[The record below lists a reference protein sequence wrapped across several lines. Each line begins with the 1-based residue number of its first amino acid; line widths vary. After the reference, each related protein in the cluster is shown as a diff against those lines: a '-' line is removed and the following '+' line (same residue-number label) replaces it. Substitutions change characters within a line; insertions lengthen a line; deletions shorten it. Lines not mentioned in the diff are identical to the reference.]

1 MHPDFLAIG
10 HVTLDRRNGTF
21 TPGGTVTFAALT
33 AQKLGYRP
41 AVLTRGGEDFPWEDA
56 LPGMDIHRLPS
67 PVTTTF
73 RNIYLNGHRLQYV
86 DAVADPIPPDAVPE
100 EWRDVP
106 MVLLGAVAA
115 ELDPAMAAHFPRALV
130 AVVPQ
135 GLGRTWDEEGRVHPR
150 PWSDPQRARPYT
162 DLLVFSSEDF
172 GGDPEVHRE
181 LIRTFPLVVVTLSAR
196 GCIVYRDGVGTHVP
210 PRPAREVDPT
220 GAGDVFTAAML
231 VRLYETGD
239 PLEAAYFANIVA
251 SFAIEDIGPRGIP
264 DRATVEA
271 YMEAHPWSPIEVPVL

>member
-1 MHPDFLAIG
+1 MDFLAIG

-33 AQKLGYRP
+33 ARKLGYRP
-41 AVLTRGGEDFPWEDA
+41 AVLTRAGDDFPWEEA
-56 LPGMDIHRLPS
+56 LPGVTVHRLPS

-73 RNIYLNGHRLQYV
+73 RNIYVNSHRIQYV

-100 EWRDVP
+100 EWRHVP

-115 ELDPAMAAHFPRALV
+115 ELDPAMAALFPESLV

-135 GLGRTWDEEGRVHPR
+135 GLGRQWDETGRVYPRRWSHP
-150 PWSDPQRARPYT
+150 QVAQPYT
-162 DLLVFSSEDF
+162 DLLVFSKEDF
-172 GGDPEVHRE
+172 GGDPEIHRE
-181 LIRTFPLVVVTLSAR
+181 LIHTFPLVVVTLSEQ
-196 GCIVYRDGVGTHVP
+196 GSIVYQHGVATPVP

-231 VRLYETGD
+231 IRLYETGD
-239 PLEAAYFANIVA
+239 PLQAAYFANVVA
-251 SFAIEDIGPRGIP
+251 SFAIEDVGPKGIP
-264 DRATVEA
+264 DRETVEA
-271 YMEAHPWSPIEVPVL
+271 YLEEHPWSPIEVPVL